1 MKPTVFTRFLWIGF
15 LCLALAACTGLLKNY
30 GRIDPS
36 REATEAVENYQVN
49 PQYRY
54 YISGSDLYPNAL
66 MGLHRDSRLDP
77 ETLWKEV
84 AMTPKRMREI
94 VWGIKNRAFQ
104 VGAYPAGFD
113 LLDNQG
119 RPIGVWY
126 SIFTARTFLRM
137 EETGTVRIDTPDPD
151 TYDKLEPRTDN

>member
-1 MKPTVFTRFLWIGF
+1 MKPAPITRLLGVLF
-15 LCLALAACTGLLKNY
+15 LCLALAACTGLFKNY

-36 REATEAVENYQVN
+36 QAVTLAVENREVS

-66 MGLHRDSRLDP
+66 MGLHRDYRLDP
-77 ETLWKEV
+77 ETLWREV
-84 AMTPKRMREI
+84 QMTPKLMEEI
-94 VWGIKNRAFQ
+94 VWGIKTRAFQ

-119 RPIGVWY
+119 RPIGIWY
-126 SIFTARTFLRM
+126 SIFSARTFLRM
-137 EETGTVRIDTPDPD
+137 GEDGIVRIDTPDPE

>member
-1 MKPTVFTRFLWIGF
+1 MKPIPVTRLFPVLL
-15 LCLALAACTGLLKNY
+15 LCLALAACTGLFTNY

-36 REATEAVENYQVN
+36 VEANDAFEHYRIN

-54 YISGSDLYPNAL
+54 YISGSELYPNAL
-66 MGLHRDSRLDP
+66 MGLERSYRLDP

-84 AMTPKRMREI
+84 EMTPKKMKEL
-94 VWGIKNRAFQ
+94 VEGMKAKAFQ

-119 RPIGVWY
+119 RPMGGWF
-126 SIFTARTFLRM
+126 SIFQARTFLRIG
-137 EETGTVRIDTPDPD
+137 EDGTVRIDTPDPG